1 MEELPLEEKLNQ
13 SFAAQEKREEKAAE
27 VEKLIKSYRGAA
39 ALMPKRKYGQPIEE
53 IVPTFGITL
62 KSIIESENP
71 RLAEF
76 LGISTGFHKRMEEET
91 RRRQEYIENFQKKTA
106 DLAFKNAQQKQLREQ
121 RIIRGLDPIT
131 GNKLI

>member
-1 MEELPLEEKLNQ
+1 
-13 SFAAQEKREEKAAE
+13 
-27 VEKLIKSYRGAA
+27 
-39 ALMPKRKYGQPIEE
+39 
-53 IVPTFGITL
+53 
-62 KSIIESENP
+62 
-71 RLAEF
+71 
-76 LGISTGFHKRMEEET
+76 MEEET